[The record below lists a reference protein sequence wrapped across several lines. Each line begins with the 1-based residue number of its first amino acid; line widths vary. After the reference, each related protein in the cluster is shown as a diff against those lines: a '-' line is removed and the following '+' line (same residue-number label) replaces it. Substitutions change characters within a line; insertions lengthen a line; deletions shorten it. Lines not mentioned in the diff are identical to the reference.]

1 MSISKH
7 EDSDG
12 TGYCRG
18 CGTTINEEH
27 LPDCDLEERAMEI
40 KLKLKP
46 FQVPNFVV
54 TEQAPGKREDG
65 WKEFPGFPLSAVD
78 ADTLGEMC
86 DEFRAAIFAKAGMA
100 DNKLSRHDP

>member
-1 MSISKH
+1 
-7 EDSDG
+7 
-12 TGYCRG
+12 
-18 CGTTINEEH
+18 
-27 LPDCDLEERAMEI
+27 MEI

-65 WKEFPGFPLSAVD
+65 WKELPVFPLSAVD

-86 DEFRAAIFAKAGMA
+86 DEFRAAIFSKAGKA
-100 DNKLSRHDP
+100 DSAGSRTEQGG